1 MDMGVS
7 VDLQS
12 AARDAFSQRSNVQN
26 AKDVYDQNRESIR
39 EVAEKFESMF
49 LSQMFGHMFKGI
61 KSDGV
66 MGGGNGEAI
75 FRDMLVQEY
84 GNQVSSA
91 GGIGLSDSIERQ
103 LLALQEG
110 K

>member
-1 MDMGVS
+1 MDTGLS
-7 VDLQS
+7 IDLQS
-12 AARDAFSQRSNVQN
+12 AARDAFAQRPDVRN
-26 AKDVYDQNRESIR
+26 AKEAYSKNRQNVR
-39 EVAEKFESMF
+39 EVAEQFEAMF
-49 LSQMFGHMFKGI
+49 LSQMFGHMFKGV
-61 KSDGV
+61 KTDGL

-84 GNQVSSA
+84 GNQVSKA
-91 GGIGLSDSIERQ
+91 GGIGLSASIERQ

>member
-1 MDMGVS
+1 MNTAIPL
-7 VDLQS
+7 DLQNM
-12 AARDAFSQRSNVQN
+12 ARDAFIQRPNVKD
-26 AKDVYDQNRESIR
+26 AKETYDKSGEGIR
-39 EVAEKFESMF
+39 EVAEQFESVF

-61 KSDGV
+61 KSDGL

-84 GNQVSSA
+84 GNQVSKA

>member
-1 MDMGVS
+1 MDTGFS
-7 VDLQS
+7 IDLRTT
-12 AARDAFSQRSNVQN
+12 ARDAFTQRSGIKSAQ
-26 AKDVYDQNRESIR
+26 DVKDQNREGIR
-39 EVAEKFESMF
+39 EVADKFEGMF

-66 MGGGNGEAI
+66 MGGGNGESI

-84 GNQVSSA
+84 GNQVSKA
-91 GGIGLSDSIERQ
+91 GGIGLSASIERQ

-110 K
+110 N

>member
-1 MDMGVS
+1 METGLS
-7 VDLQS
+7 LDLQT
-12 AARDAFSQRSNVQN
+12 AARDTFAQRSDIKN
-26 AKDVYDQNRESIR
+26 AKQAHDQNRESIR
-39 EVAEKFESMF
+39 EVAEKFEAMF

-84 GNQVSSA
+84 GNQVSNA

>member
-1 MDMGVS
+1 MDNGLS
-7 VDLQS
+7 IDLRT
-12 AARDAFSQRSNVQN
+12 AARDAFAQRPGIKN
-26 AKDVYDQNRESIR
+26 AKEAFDQNNEGVRK
-39 EVAEKFESMF
+39 VAEKFEAMF

-61 KSDGV
+61 KSDGL

-84 GNQVSSA
+84 GNQVSKA

-103 LLALQEG
+103 LIALQEG

>member
-1 MDMGVS
+1 MNDGLDLNVRAAASNALSTSPDMA
-7 VDLQS
+7 
-12 AARDAFSQRSNVQN
+12 AARAAA
-26 AKDVYDQNRESIR
+26 AKSRESVR
-39 EVAEKFESMF
+39 EVAEQFEGMF

-61 KSDGV
+61 KSDGL

-84 GNQVSSA
+84 GKEVSKH
-91 GGIGLSDSIERQ
+91 GGIGLADSIERQ
-103 LLALQEG
+103 LLALQEV

>member
-1 MDMGVS
+1 MDIGTS
-7 VDLQS
+7 VDLRA
-12 AARDAFSQRSNVQN
+12 AARDAFTQRPDVQN
-26 AKDVYDQNRESIR
+26 ARQAYDQNRESIR
-39 EVAEKFESMF
+39 KVAEQFESMF

-61 KSDGV
+61 KSDGL
-66 MGGGNGEAI
+66 MGGGQGEAI

-84 GNQVSSA
+84 GNQVAKA

-110 K
+110 N

>member
-1 MDMGVS
+1 MDNGLS
-7 VDLQS
+7 IDLRT
-12 AARDAFSQRSNVQN
+12 AARDAFTPRSGIAN
-26 AKDVYDQNRESIR
+26 AQEAYDQNRESIR

-61 KSDGV
+61 KSDGL
-66 MGGGNGEAI
+66 MGGGNGESI

-84 GNQVSSA
+84 GNQVSTA